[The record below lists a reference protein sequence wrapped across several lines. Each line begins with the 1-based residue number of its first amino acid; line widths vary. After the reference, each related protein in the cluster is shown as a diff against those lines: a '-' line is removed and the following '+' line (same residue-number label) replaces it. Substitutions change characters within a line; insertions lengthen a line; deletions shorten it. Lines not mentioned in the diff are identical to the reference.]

1 MCQMDIKEK
10 LGVKFHLIQIWK
22 LHVLVDDVLVK
33 IPGNII
39 VYKQNLYKYV
49 HKFQN

>member
-1 MCQMDIKEK
+1 MCQMDIKEN
-10 LGVKFHLIQIWK
+10 LGVKLHPIQIWK

-33 IPGNII
+33 IPRNII
-39 VYKQNLYKYV
+39 VYKQNLYKYI